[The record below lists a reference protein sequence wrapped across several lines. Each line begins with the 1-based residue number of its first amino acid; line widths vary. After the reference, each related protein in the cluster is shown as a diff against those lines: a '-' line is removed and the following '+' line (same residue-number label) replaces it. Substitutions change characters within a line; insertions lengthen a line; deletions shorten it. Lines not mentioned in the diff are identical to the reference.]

1 MAMGTAM
8 AMVMATVIVM
18 EKIKTNNQQ
27 LFLKMSRKKV
37 LTSPSSFGQVG
48 PEPFDILKENG
59 FEVINNPY
67 GRKLTEDEVIDLAK
81 DCIGIVAGVEPLTA
95 SVMDALPGLKCI
107 SRVGI
112 GMDNVDLE
120 YARQRGII
128 VTNTPDGPT
137 RSVAELT
144 LAMVLS
150 LLRRIPQADA
160 AMKSKQW
167 KKQTGNLVLD
177 KKVGVVGLGRIGR
190 LVAQLFRG
198 IGNPV
203 IGCDVI
209 HNEEWASQYGVEI
222 VDFKTLIS
230 TADIITI
237 HVPGNPD
244 KSYLIGESEIEQ
256 MKNGAFFINI
266 SRGGIVDE
274 EALFKALK
282 TNKLRGAAID
292 VFSTEPYSGP
302 LTELD
307 NVVLTPHIGSYAEE
321 GKLLMEIDAVK
332 NLIES
337 LKQA

>member
-1 MAMGTAM
+1 MK
-8 AMVMATVIVM
+8 
-18 EKIKTNNQQ
+18 KI
-27 LFLKMSRKKV
+27 

-48 PEPFDILKENG
+48 PQPFDMLNDNG
-59 FEVINNPY
+59 FEFINNPY

-95 SVMDALPGLKCI
+95 RVIDALPGLKCI

-112 GMDNVDLE
+112 GMDNVDLA
-120 YARQRGII
+120 YAKEKGII

-144 LAMVLS
+144 LAMTFA

-160 AMKSKQW
+160 AIKRKQW
-167 KKQTGNLVLD
+167 TKQTGNLILN
-177 KKVGVVGLGRIGR
+177 KTIGIIGLGRIGR
-190 LVAQLFRG
+190 AVAQLFRG

-203 IGCDVI
+203 IGYDVI
-209 HNEEWASQYGVEI
+209 KNEDWSKEHSVKL
-222 VDFKTLIS
+222 VDFNYLIS
-230 TADIITI
+230 NSDIISL

-244 KSYLIGESEIEQ
+244 KEYLIGSNEFAQ
-256 MKNGAFFINI
+256 MKSSALFINI

-274 EALFKALK
+274 DALYNALK
-282 TNKLRGAAID
+282 TNKIRGAAID
-292 VFSTEPYSGP
+292 VFSKEPYDGP

-307 NVVLTPHIGSYAEE
+307 NIVLTPHIGSYAEE

-332 NLIES
+332 NLIDALS
-337 LKQA
+337 KVN